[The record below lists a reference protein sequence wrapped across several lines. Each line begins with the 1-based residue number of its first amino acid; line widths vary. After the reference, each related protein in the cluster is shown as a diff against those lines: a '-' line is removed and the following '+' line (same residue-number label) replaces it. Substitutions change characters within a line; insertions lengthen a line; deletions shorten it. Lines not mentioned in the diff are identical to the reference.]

1 MCSDPSPRR
10 TKEGVVGSWS
20 EESKGYGPY
29 AGVQHAYV
37 RPEDDIH
44 QQNGPDYVK
53 FPETA
58 STRIGLGT
66 HGNLSLFTE
75 IFGNEYNE

>member
-1 MCSDPSPRR
+1 MLKKVGSDHVRGEPMHVAWTLVRGEPS
-10 TKEGVVGSWS
+10 GVVVGSWS

-44 QQNGPDYVK
+44 QQNRLDYVK
-53 FPETA
+53 FP
-58 STRIGLGT
+58 
-66 HGNLSLFTE
+66 
-75 IFGNEYNE
+75 